1 MLCLFLKTLVPLGSC
16 KTNSQNFANG
26 SLPKRE
32 QTQFYL
38 ELSKLVHQEKK
49 KHRNKQRSEIYL
61 FSTISMTSTSAQ
73 VNLDCLNHDIV
84 EPKCSNYHKIHE
96 IFLEISSFFAFLLL
110 SERNGSAK
118 KRAKQV
124 YFLRKFWIIFIFLV
138 NYRWHCTL
146 KKL

>member
-1 MLCLFLKTLVPLGSC
+1 MFIFENSGTFGLLQNKLAKFRQWVVTQKRTNTILFRT
-16 KTNSQNFANG
+16 
-26 SLPKRE
+26 E
-32 QTQFYL
+32 QA
-38 ELSKLVHQEKK
+38 SAPRKK